1 MADERSRS
9 PRRDIVWVKV
19 KDGNAVMIKLSQME
33 APQNVF
39 NLLEAVKQVE
49 KRKLDAVDVGDLQL
63 FQNERAHANCETPIR
78 SGLPMS
84 EVNGG
89 DSDNSPLYI
98 FFPDSL
104 GKASEVWCEFGRT
117 KFLIHPCS

>member
-63 FQNERAHANCETPIR
+63 FQNERAKNVNTPCEQHVPSLTLWSTWVASR
-78 SGLPMS
+78 SLSMFFSLVRACVRLPWRH
-84 EVNGG
+84 V
-89 DSDNSPLYI
+89 
-98 FFPDSL
+98 FDSL
-104 GKASEVWCEFGRT
+104 W
-117 KFLIHPCS
+117 

>member
-39 NLLEAVKQVE
+39 NLLEAVKTKVQPNLE
-49 KRKLDAVDVGDLQL
+49 AVAIDKLQL
-63 FQNERAHANCETPIR
+63 FQNERAHANCETPLR

-98 FFPDSL
+98 FCPDSL

>member
-19 KDGNAVMIKLSQME
+19 KDGHPVRIMLSQME
-33 APQNVF
+33 APQDVF
-39 NLLEAVKQVE
+39 SLLEAVKTKVQPDLE
-49 KRKLDAVDVGDLQL
+49 AVAIDKLQL
-63 FQNERAHANCETPIR
+63 FQNERAHANCETPLR

-117 KFLIHPCS
+117 KFLIHHCS